1 MGKMPGK
8 PLLTN
13 CSLDMVRFGCEG
25 EEQKEVAKPSRGVF
39 YFFFFSNALLFSEL
53 E

>member
-8 PLLTN
+8 PWLTN

-25 EEQKEVAKPSRGVF
+25 EEQKEVAKPVF
-39 YFFFFSNALLFSEL
+39 SIFSFSKCFLFFLFF
-53 E
+53 